1 VTLLADALGIN
12 VLLDFVLNRQ
22 LGELLPDVFADFD
35 QQRVARAMRAPALG
49 RIDRMLYPAAGQML
63 R

>member
-1 VTLLADALGIN
+1 VTLLADALGID

-22 LGELLPDVFADFD
+22 LGELLPDVFPDLH
-35 QQRVARAMRAPALG
+35 QQRVAQTMGATALG
-49 RIDRMLYPAAGQML
+49 RIDRMFDPAAGQML

>member
-1 VTLLADALGIN
+1 

-22 LGELLPDVFADFD
+22 LGELLPDVFPDLH
-35 QQRVARAMRAPALG
+35 QQRVARTMGATALG
-49 RIDRMLYPAAGQML
+49 RIDRMLDPAAGQMV